1 MSMVVTVIIC
11 LKESVEKMS
20 EPSISRAG
28 GGGGGSGVVVVGA
41 KDNKHKVLLKN
52 KYVAIIF
59 LYICC
64 FCVILFQLVKCCNPK
79 NKK

>member
-1 MSMVVTVIIC
+1 MCVC
-11 LKESVEKMS
+11 
-20 EPSISRAG
+20 G
-28 GGGGGSGVVVVGA
+28 GGGGGQGGSGVVAVGS

-79 NKK
+79 KQQLKNTQLK

>member
-1 MSMVVTVIIC
+1 MSMVVPVTIC
-11 LKESVEKMS
+11 PKESVEKMN
-20 EPSISRAG
+20 EPSISRAWG
-28 GGGGGSGVVVVGA
+28 GGGGEGGDGSGVVAVGG

-64 FCVILFQLVKCCNPK
+64 FCVKSISIS
-79 NKK
+79 